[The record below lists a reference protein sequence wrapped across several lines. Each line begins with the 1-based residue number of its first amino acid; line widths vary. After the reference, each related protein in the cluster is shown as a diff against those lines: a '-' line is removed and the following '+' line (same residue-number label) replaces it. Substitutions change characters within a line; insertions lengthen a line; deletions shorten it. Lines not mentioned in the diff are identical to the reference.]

1 MTNEALR
8 TILPVAGW
16 GEERI
21 REVKIT
27 GGADPILPTPFRIG
41 ETSAAALA
49 AVGLA
54 VSDLWALRTGRR
66 QEIELDTR
74 QATASLRSGHY
85 LKMDGADVSTER
97 NTIMGVYPARNGR
110 WSYLH
115 CNFPNHRGAALSV
128 LGVPEDREAVR
139 KAVAQWDALELEE
152 AIIAAKGAGG
162 MVRTMDEWAKHP
174 QAAAIASLPLMEI
187 VKIGESAPEKLPD
200 GSRPLSGTRVLD
212 LTRVLAGPTCARTLA
227 EHGADVLKITGAH
240 LPNIGYQEYD
250 TGHGKLSAH
259 LDLREPKDLETLRGL
274 VREADV
280 FSQGYRPGTLGQ
292 RGLSPEALAKL
303 RPGIIFVSLCA
314 FGHVGPWASRRGFDT
329 VVQTVSGI
337 TSRQGELFPG
347 AAPGPQFYPVSAI
360 DYLTGYF
367 MAFGAI
373 VALARRARE
382 GGSWLVRISL
392 AQTGRWLVDRGE
404 VPQAQLNGVPK
415 EFTADELARWST
427 ETETPRGRLGHLT
440 PIVEPCDPPL
450 GRVARQ
456 PRLDCGIDRG
466 AVGDAQ
472 IVGEK
477 ARVGAQFRHGER
489 IDKALIGLLL
499 ARRQRDL
506 AVLGAE
512 HAVGRDDRVI
522 VAGARRLLAGR
533 QVIGGEKRE
542 QAQQTVV
549 ETGA

>member
-8 TILPVAGW
+8 TILSVAGW
-16 GEERI
+16 SDERA
-21 REVKIT
+21 REVKLD
-27 GGADPILPTPFRIG
+27 GVADPILPTPFRIG

-54 VSDLWALRTGRR
+54 VCDLWALRTGRR
-66 QEIELDTR
+66 QEIELETR

-85 LKMDGADVSTER
+85 LKMDGAHVSTER

-115 CNFPNHRGAALSV
+115 CNFPNHRAAALSV

-139 KAVAQWDALELEE
+139 RAVAQWDALELEE

-200 GSRPLSGTRVLD
+200 GNRPLSGIRVLD

-259 LDLREPKDLETLRGL
+259 LDLRESKDVETLRGL

-280 FSQGYRPGTLGQ
+280 FSQGYRPGTLGT
-292 RGLSPEALAKL
+292 RGFSPEAMAKL
-303 RPGIIFVSLCA
+303 RPGLVFVSLCA
-314 FGHVGPWASRRGFDT
+314 FGHVGPWTSRRGFDT

-360 DYLTGYF
+360 DYLTGYL
-367 MAFGAI
+367 MAFGAL

-392 AQTGRWLVDRGE
+392 AQTGRWLVGRGQ
-404 VPQAQLNGVPK
+404 VPETQLKDVPK
-415 EFTADELARWST
+415 EFMPAELERWST
-427 ETETPRGRLGHLT
+427 TSDTPVGRLRHLGPVLRLSETPPRWAR
-440 PIVEPCDPPL
+440 PSVPL
-450 GRVARQ
+450 GYNEPVWPA
-456 PRLDCGIDRG
+456 RG
-466 AVGDAQ
+466 A
-472 IVGEK
+472 
-477 ARVGAQFRHGER
+477 
-489 IDKALIGLLL
+489 
-499 ARRQRDL
+499 
-506 AVLGAE
+506 
-512 HAVGRDDRVI
+512 
-522 VAGARRLLAGR
+522 
-533 QVIGGEKRE
+533 
-542 QAQQTVV
+542 
-549 ETGA
+549 